1 MQEKVIA
8 FILRCVTGIYDALED
23 CVEHVT
29 LAAGKRVLY
38 VFLLSIVGVVFAIV
52 CHILKIDHFI
62 DVDEAVMCAAI
73 AVILCAVDK
82 SNQNALGKITKQI
95 KKGKSKNE

>member
-23 CVEHVT
+23 SVEHVT

-38 VFLLSIVGVVFAIV
+38 VFLLSLAGVAFAVI
-52 CHILKIDHFI
+52 CRLLSIDHFL
-62 DVDEAVMCAAI
+62 DVDEAIVCAAI
-73 AVILCAVDK
+73 AAILCAVDK
-82 SNQNALGKITKQI
+82 SNRNTLGKITKQI
-95 KKGKSKNE
+95 KKGKSRNE